1 MTETESVE
9 SEIAT
14 QTVEDHASDSKKTER
29 DNLVALRKKSE
40 LLEQQNYLLQQQLYQ
55 QQQSLVNSRGVN
67 QPQEEAEEHFDFN
80 SLSKDQF
87 PEGEK
92 LAKAFSHLE
101 RKLGKYDKKL
111 SEKDAKIAVLEAA
124 VKYKDFDEIC
134 STENIKKY
142 IESDEDNIESVRKAA
157 NPGLKIYNLIKKS
170 HAYQSDLIKKKVP
183 PISQEQKKVEEKETK
198 PKTSSV
204 GIRSEA
210 ISTVSGVTNSTMTRE
225 QKLALWQETVALSS
239 KAKRQYG

>member
-1 MTETESVE
+1 MTETESVQ
-9 SEIAT
+9 SDVAT
-14 QTVEDHASDSKKTER
+14 QTVEDHASESRKTER

-40 LLEQQNYLLQQQLYQ
+40 LLEQQNYLLQQQLLQ
-55 QQQSLVNSRGVN
+55 TQHMGQSGYSRGQ
-67 QPQEEAEEHFDFN
+67 QPQEEIEEHFDFN

-101 RKLGKYDKKL
+101 KKLGKYDKKL
-111 SEKDAKIAVLEAA
+111 SDKDAKIAVLEAA
-124 VKYKDFDEIC
+124 VKYKDFDEVC

-142 IESDEDNIESVRKAA
+142 IEQDEDNIESVRKAA

-170 HAYQSDLIKKKVP
+170 HAYQSDLVKQKVP

-198 PKTSSV
+198 PRTSSV

-225 QKLALWQETVALSS
+225 QKTALWKETAALAS
-239 KAKRQYG
+239 KSGRR